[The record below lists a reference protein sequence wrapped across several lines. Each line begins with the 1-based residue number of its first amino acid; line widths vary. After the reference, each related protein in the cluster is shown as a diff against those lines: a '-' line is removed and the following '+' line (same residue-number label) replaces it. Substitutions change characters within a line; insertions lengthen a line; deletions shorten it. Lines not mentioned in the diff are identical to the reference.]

1 MNSVSINLRTD
12 EVVIKIDDNAKQ
24 EDVIEELDK
33 KMKDLNKEKTSL
45 ESTVEAYKK
54 YKQVL
59 SDLEAAHE
67 MTHDPEMAEF
77 AHEEIKT
84 LTKEKEEIE
93 TKIKILLLPKDPND
107 DKNVIM
113 EIRGAAGGDEGN
125 LFAGDLFRMY
135 SKYAEKMGWKL
146 EVTNEVPGSSG
157 GYAGIEFILS
167 GENVYSKL
175 KYESGSHRV
184 QRVPETETQGRVHTS
199 TSTVLVMPEQEDVEI
214 DLQEKDLKID
224 ICRASGAGG
233 QCVNTTDSAVRVTHI
248 PTGIMVYCQVERSQI
263 KNKERAL
270 TILKSRLYDLK
281 VQEQERA
288 LGETRKAKIGTGD
301 RSEKIRTY
309 NYPQNRL
316 TDHRINFTIMHLD
329 KVMEGNLEEVIEAL
343 ITADQKLKMGITDE
357 NK

>member
-1 MNSVSINLRTD
+1 MLERLELINERY
-12 EVVIKIDDNAKQ
+12 EQIS
-24 EDVIEELDK
+24 EELLKPEVYNDFK
-33 KMKDLNKEKTSL
+33 KMKDLNKEKSSL

-67 MTHDPEMAEF
+67 MTHDPEMSEF

-157 GYAGIEFILS
+157 GYAGIELILS
-167 GENVYSKL
+167 GENVY
-175 KYESGSHRV
+175 
-184 QRVPETETQGRVHTS
+184 
-199 TSTVLVMPEQEDVEI
+199 
-214 DLQEKDLKID
+214 
-224 ICRASGAGG
+224 
-233 QCVNTTDSAVRVTHI
+233 
-248 PTGIMVYCQVERSQI
+248 
-263 KNKERAL
+263 
-270 TILKSRLYDLK
+270 
-281 VQEQERA
+281 
-288 LGETRKAKIGTGD
+288 
-301 RSEKIRTY
+301 
-309 NYPQNRL
+309 
-316 TDHRINFTIMHLD
+316 
-329 KVMEGNLEEVIEAL
+329 
-343 ITADQKLKMGITDE
+343 
-357 NK
+357 

>member
-1 MNSVSINLRTD
+1 MLERLKLINERY
-12 EVVIKIDDNAKQ
+12 EQIS
-24 EDVIEELDK
+24 EELLKPEVYNDFK

-167 GENVYSKL
+167 
-175 KYESGSHRV
+175 
-184 QRVPETETQGRVHTS
+184 
-199 TSTVLVMPEQEDVEI
+199 
-214 DLQEKDLKID
+214 
-224 ICRASGAGG
+224 
-233 QCVNTTDSAVRVTHI
+233 
-248 PTGIMVYCQVERSQI
+248 
-263 KNKERAL
+263 
-270 TILKSRLYDLK
+270 
-281 VQEQERA
+281 
-288 LGETRKAKIGTGD
+288 
-301 RSEKIRTY
+301 
-309 NYPQNRL
+309 
-316 TDHRINFTIMHLD
+316 
-329 KVMEGNLEEVIEAL
+329 
-343 ITADQKLKMGITDE
+343 
-357 NK
+357 

>member
-1 MNSVSINLRTD
+1 MYEAASLVVSTD
-12 EVVIKIDDNAKQ
+12 TTLIFTIRETLTFLSQ
-24 EDVIEELDK
+24 
-33 KMKDLNKEKTSL
+33 L